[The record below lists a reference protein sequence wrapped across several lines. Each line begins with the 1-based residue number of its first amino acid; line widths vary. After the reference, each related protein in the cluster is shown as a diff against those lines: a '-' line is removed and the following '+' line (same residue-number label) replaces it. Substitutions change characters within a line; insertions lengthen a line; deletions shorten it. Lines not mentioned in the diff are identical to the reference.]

1 MAESDLGKELE
12 KLRKDL
18 AQLRADVSQL
28 TEVVKG
34 IGVNK
39 AESVKESVAE
49 EIRSR
54 REALHERLDEAQARG
69 RMAME
74 DLEEG
79 IQQHPYGSLLT
90 AFGAGFIIAKLMQN
104 GDRH

>member
-1 MAESDLGKELE
+1 MAEAELGKEIE

-18 AQLRADVSQL
+18 AQLRADVAQL
-28 TEVVKG
+28 TEVVKD
-34 IGVNK
+34 IGVSK

-49 EIRSR
+49 EVRRR
-54 REALHERLDEAQARG
+54 REALNERLDEAQARG

-90 AFGAGFIIAKLMQN
+90 AFGAGFIIAKLMQH